1 MATKYIF
8 RCPNQSYAISL
19 AMCQARQRKNM
30 SKCAHC
36 KHRLPGAATCEQQRV
51 MRG

>member
-1 MATKYIF
+1 MPTKYIF

-19 AMCQARQRKNM
+19 PMCQARQNKNLP
-30 SKCAHC
+30 KCAHC
-36 KHRLPGAATCEQQRV
+36 KNKPEGAATCQQQRV